1 MSRIK
6 ILPRGLHFGFVYD
19 GCVAWLDE
27 LEASETYEEE
37 FAGQKKDGG
46 TT

>member
-1 MSRIK
+1 M
-6 ILPRGLHFGFVYD
+6 LPRGLHFGFFYD
-19 GCVAWLDE
+19 GSVAWLDE
-27 LEASETYEEE
+27 LEASRTDEEE